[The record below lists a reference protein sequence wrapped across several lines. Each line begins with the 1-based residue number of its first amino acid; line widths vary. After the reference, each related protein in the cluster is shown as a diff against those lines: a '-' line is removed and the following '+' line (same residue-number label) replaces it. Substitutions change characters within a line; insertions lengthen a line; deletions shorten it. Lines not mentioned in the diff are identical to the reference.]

1 MDKISLPSFRR
12 ALHGLLLPVFI
23 VVASMAV
30 QAQQVLVAEGAVY
43 FWRPGSAGWRPIEA
57 NSTLAAGDAV
67 YAGNGAT
74 TEILIGPN
82 DFLRLTS
89 NTQVSLLA
97 QDAGLM
103 QFRVTSGLASFDMR
117 SPLAGRI
124 IEIDTPNAAF
134 VLGGSGYYRV
144 DAQPDRTRFVTRR
157 GGRAT
162 LSLADGRGRSISANE
177 EIVVEGS
184 AGTVLPSRIVIE
196 TDTWDR
202 WNDARSDYYAT
213 NGLGVVWVEIG
224 RREPFGRPPRP
235 APRWEHH
242 VTPPPPGGWAR
253 PMQPAAPM
261 PIQPAAQPIRPPQA
275 DHREPQRDFRD
286 HRELRDRDRDHR
298 DFRDHRDEDRGRPGP
313 RPEPATPPISST
325 IRPPPSA
332 PVAIPAPV
340 IPPPRPA
347 PVVGPP
353 SPAPASSTFTPPS
366 RAPMPHVMPAPAPGP
381 VINPAPGPAPRP
393 FLEPPSGHMPGGDRP
408 HHPSP
413 DGRQFRRE
421 RD

>member
-1 MDKISLPSFRR
+1 MAKIILLSSRR
-12 ALHGLLLPVFI
+12 ALLGLLLPMLT
-23 VVASMAV
+23 VVASMTV
-30 QAQQVLVAEGAVY
+30 EAQQVLVAEGAVY
-43 FWRPGSAGWRPIEA
+43 FWRPGSAGWRPIETNA
-57 NSTLAAGDAV
+57 TLAAGDAV

-97 QDAGLM
+97 QDAGLL
-103 QFRVTSGLASFDMR
+103 QFRVTSGLASFDLR
-117 SPLAGRI
+117 SPLSGRI

-134 VLGGSGYYRV
+134 VVGGSGYYRV
-144 DAQPDRTRFVTRR
+144 DVQPDRTRFVTRR

-184 AGTVLPSRIVIE
+184 IGTVLPSRVVIE

-213 NGLGVVWVEIG
+213 NGIGIVWVEIG
-224 RREPFGRPPRP
+224 RREPFGRPLRP

-253 PMQPAAPM
+253 PNHPPAPV
-261 PIQPAAQPIRPPQA
+261 PIQPPAQPIRPPEA
-275 DHREPQRDFRD
+275 DHRERQRDFRD
-286 HRELRDRDRDHR
+286 HRDHDRDRDHR
-298 DFRDHRDEDRGRPGP
+298 DFRDHRGEDRGRPGP
-313 RPEPATPPISST
+313 RPEPATPPVSST
-325 IRPPPSA
+325 IRPPA
-332 PVAIPAPV
+332 PGPAPGAA
-340 IPPPRPA
+340 PAMPLPRPA
-347 PVVGPP
+347 PVVAPGPVP
-353 SPAPASSTFTPPS
+353 ASPAPAPPA
-366 RAPMPHVMPAPAPGP
+366 RAPMPHVMPGPLPGP
-381 VINPAPGPAPRP
+381 VLNPAPGPAPRP

-408 HHPSP
+408 RHPPP
-413 DGRQFRRE
+413 DGRQFPRE
-421 RD
+421 RN